1 MTITLTSQ
9 SDEIRRDETLR
20 KLGIDPGFGNIKIG
34 EVQAGGG
41 IATFSLPSQ
50 VGIARERKEGLNLA
64 GMVKT
69 TRRGRNPYQVE
80 FEGTEWLVGPGVA
93 DYTRPINR
101 LDFDRFTDSPELRA
115 TLYAAL
121 YQIVNGGP
129 HRLAVAMA
137 LPVEVVQDKTEAEQ
151 VEKGVKSWLLGRH
164 VFTVNGVETA
174 LDIVTVRCKIAQPVA
189 SWFEWGLDTAG
200 QWVRGEAAL
209 RAPTVII
216 DEGFNTLDVLVVEGG
231 KISDRFT
238 SGDTLGMRRAAE
250 RLAETL
256 VEKYGVKV
264 ELHAANE
271 LIQQVVNHQAA
282 YTYVQGEA
290 VEVTT
295 QARQALHSLEADVT
309 EFVGKAIGEV
319 APSARLLLT
328 GGGAL
333 ALAGRLTRLYPKAEV
348 MYEPV
353 LANARGLAKMAQRK
367 GFLSD

>member
-1 MTITLTSQ
+1 MATNTPQT
-9 SDEIRRDETLR
+9 DEIQNGLR

-34 EVQAGGG
+34 EVQTGGG
-41 IATFSLPSQ
+41 LATFSLPSQ
-50 VGIARERKEGLNLA
+50 VGIARERKEGLSL
-64 GMVKT
+64 GGLVKT
-69 TRRGRNPYQVE
+69 SRRGRTPFRVE

-137 LPVEVVQDKTEAEQ
+137 LPVEVVQDKTEADQ
-151 VEKGVKSWLLGRH
+151 VERGVKSWLLGQH
-164 VFTVNGVETA
+164 DFSVNGVETV
-174 LDIVTVRCKIAQPVA
+174 LDIVNVRCKIAQPVA
-189 SWFEWGLDTAG
+189 SWFEWGLDTTG
-200 QWVRGEAAL
+200 QWVKGEAAL

-238 SGDTLGMRRAAE
+238 SGETLGMRRAAE

-256 VEKYGVKV
+256 AEKYAIKL
-264 ELHAANE
+264 ELHAAND

-282 YTYVQGEA
+282 HTYVQGEA
-290 VEVTT
+290 VEVTP
-295 QARQALHSLEADVT
+295 QARQALRSLEADVA
-309 EFVGKAIGEV
+309 EFVSQAIGEV
-319 APSARLLLT
+319 AASARLLLT

-348 MYEPV
+348 MHEPV
-353 LANARGLAKMAQRK
+353 LANARGLAKMAQRP
-367 GFLSD
+367 GFLSE